1 LYADGLRKLE
11 GNGDEMN
18 ILGLNCV
25 YHEDSA
31 SLISNGQLVACVE
44 QERLSRRRHTK
55 FSTIDNADQVP
66 FEAIDLVLKMA
77 GLTFSDVDL
86 VGSSLDPVLR
96 LLRNTAYQSPYPV
109 PEGDWGSRS
118 GELTYFSHA
127 AAIPKRLE
135 ERYGVSVVDKYLPL
149 QHHLCHGASAFYAS
163 PFEEAAV
170 LVVDG
175 IGEFSSLWLGYG
187 NRDGLKP
194 LLNVKFPDFPN
205 SLGIWWDWVVEF
217 LGWHP
222 YASAHLMAL
231 APYGKPSSL
240 IDKLLS
246 AVSDADPEEG
256 FFKVNTD
263 VFPFRAELPKNS
275 GLASITNSPSEEGM
289 QNHLGIKPRHEPG
302 YLPEHMDLAFA
313 AQRVLE
319 HHLLRMVRHLREQ
332 TGMENLCY
340 AGGVGLNCVANFEI
354 ATQAGFKRVYVQ
366 PAANDAGTSLGAAY
380 LIDHEVLG
388 HDRLPPMEHAF
399 WGPQYGEDEIK
410 VALKSANLSFER
422 KEDIAQVVAT
432 EVAAGRVVGWFQG
445 PMEWGPRALGSRSL
459 LADPRRG
466 EMRKRLNEVVKIR
479 EWFRPYCPSVL
490 EEDARDW
497 FVVPDS
503 VMDMTPFMLV
513 ACPVKDNRREKI
525 PAVIHVDGSARVQIV
540 KRETNPLYHQL
551 LTAFKKQTRVPL
563 VLNTSFNE
571 SEPIVCTPADAIT
584 TCLHTRIDSL
594 AIGPFL
600 VRFH

>member
-1 LYADGLRKLE
+1 
-11 GNGDEMN
+11 MN

-31 SLISNGQLVACVE
+31 SLISNGQLFACVE
-44 QERLSRRRHTK
+44 QERLSRQRHTK
-55 FSTIDNADQVP
+55 FSMIDNADQVP
-66 FEAIDLVLKMA
+66 YEAIDLVLKQS

-175 IGEFSSLWLGYG
+175 IGEFSSVWLGYG
-187 NRDGLKP
+187 SRDGLKP
-194 LLNVKFPDFPN
+194 LPNVKFPDFPN
-205 SLGIWWDWVVEF
+205 SLGMWWDWVVEF

-222 YASAHLMAL
+222 YNSAHLMAL

-240 IDKLLS
+240 IDKLLA
-246 AVSDADPEEG
+246 AVSDADPAEG

-275 GLASITNSPSEEGM
+275 GFASITNSPSEERM
-289 QNHLGIKPRHEPG
+289 QNHLGIKPRRYGDG

-319 HHLLRMVRHLREQ
+319 HHLLRMARFLHDQ
-332 TGMENLCY
+332 TGSDNLCY

-354 ATQAGFKRVYVQ
+354 ATKAEFKRVYVQ

-380 LIDHEVLG
+380 VLNHEVLG
-388 HDRLPPMEHAF
+388 LDRLPPMEHAF

-422 KEDIAQVVAT
+422 QEDIAQVVAT

-459 LADPRRG
+459 LADPRSII
-466 EMRKRLNEVVKIR
+466 MPSHLNSVVKAR

-497 FVVPDS
+497 FMLPDS
-503 VMDMTPFMLV
+503 VMDMAPFMLV
-513 ACPVKDNRREKI
+513 ACPVKDNRREEI
-525 PAVIHVDGSARVQIV
+525 PAVIHRDGSARVQIV
-540 KRETNPLYHQL
+540 TRQTNPLYHQML
-551 LTAFKKQTRVPL
+551 SAFKKQTGVPL

-571 SEPIVCTPADAIT
+571 SEPIVCTPADAIA
-584 TCLHTRIDSL
+584 TCQKTRINSL

-600 VRFH
+600 VKFHD

>member
-1 LYADGLRKLE
+1 
-11 GNGDEMN
+11 MN
-18 ILGLNCV
+18 ILGLNCH

-31 SLISNGQLVACVE
+31 ALIANGQLVACVE
-44 QERLSRRRHTK
+44 QERLSRRRHAK
-55 FSTIDNADQVP
+55 YSLIDNADQVP
-66 FEAIDLVLKMA
+66 FEAIDLVLQMA
-77 GLTFSDVDL
+77 GLTFKDVDL

-96 LLRNTAYQSPYPV
+96 LLLNTRYKSPYPV

-118 GELTYFSHA
+118 GELTFYSHA

-135 ERYGVSVVDKYLPL
+135 ERYGVSVVHKYISL

-187 NRDGLKP
+187 NQDGLKP
-194 LLNVKFPDFPN
+194 LPNVKFPDFPN
-205 SLGIWWDWVVEF
+205 SLGIWWDWMVEF
-217 LGWHP
+217 EGWHS
-222 YASAHLMAL
+222 YNSAHLMAL
-231 APYGKPSSL
+231 AAHGKPSPL
-240 IDKLLS
+240 IDKLLE
-246 AVSDADPEEG
+246 AVSDADPAEG
-256 FFKVNTD
+256 FFTVNTD

-275 GLASITNSPSEEGM
+275 GLASITSSPSEERLSDY
-289 QNHLGIKPRHEPG
+289 LGIKPRRPG
-302 YLPEHMDLAFA
+302 NGYMLEHMDLAFA
-313 AQRVLE
+313 AQKVLE
-319 HHLLRMVRHLREQ
+319 HHLLRMVHHLREQ

-354 ATQAGFKRVYVQ
+354 ATQTGFKRVYVQ

-380 LIDHEVLG
+380 VLNHEVLG
-388 HDRLPPMEHAF
+388 HDRLPAMEHAY
-399 WGPQYGEDEIK
+399 WGPEFCDAEILA
-410 VALKSANLSFER
+410 ALQAAGLNYAVHD
-422 KEDIAQVVAT
+422 DIAHVVAS

-466 EMRKRLNEVVKIR
+466 EMRKTLNEVVKPR

-497 FVVPDS
+497 FVMPDS
-503 VMDMTPFMLV
+503 VMDMAPFMLV
-513 ACPVKDNRREKI
+513 ACPVKEERRETI
-525 PAVIHVDGSARVQIV
+525 PAVIHVDYSARVQTV
-540 KRETNPLYHQL
+540 NHQKNPLYHRL
-551 LTAFKKQTRVPL
+551 LTEFKELTGVPL

-571 SEPIVCTPADAIT
+571 SEPIVCTPADAIA
-584 TCLHTRIDSL
+584 TCQKTRINSL

-600 VRFH
+600 VKFRD